1 MTGGDVGKE
10 SHHKHNRL
18 GEHAHNFH
26 DWDDGRAFEPYR
38 HTVGPEDVL
47 PIFLV
52 AGECRYY
59 KGEQRQYARNGDVA
73 GEVGTARKYRHK
85 TEKVVDENEEK
96 HCHQERHELVAVFL
110 AERCVGNVV
119 AHKEHQHLHSVIEA
133 VGSLADVALVIFSHT
148 DEDEANQA
156 HTEQHRKHIFGNRKV
171 PRTLARSDLHDF
183 ALGGFGVA
191 YLESL
196 ILCVSVMEVGR
207 HKDMESALLT
217 I

>member
-1 MTGGDVGKE
+1 MTCGDIGKE
-10 SHHKHNRL
+10 TNHKHNRL
-18 GEHAHNFH
+18 GEHTHNFH
-26 DWDDGRAFEPYR
+26 NRDDGRAFEPQR
-38 HTVGPEDVL
+38 HAVRPKYVL

-59 KGEQRQYARNGDVA
+59 KGEQRQYARYSDVA
-73 GEVGTARKYRHK
+73 GKVCTARKYRHK
-85 TEKVVDENEEK
+85 TKKVVDENEEK
-96 HCHQERHELVAVFL
+96 HCHQERHKLVAVFL
-110 AERCVGNVV
+110 AERCVCDVV

-156 HTEQHRKHIFGNRKV
+156 HTEQHREDIFGNRKV
-171 PRTLARSDLHDF
+171 PRTLARGDLHDF